1 MPSRNSPSLCHPLP
15 PTPQT
20 PAGPPPATRRID
32 FLADFL
38 AALRKQKAPR
48 LTLYSILCT
57 VARAPAGGCW
67 QEEIDAVL
75 TDSVTGTCTR
85 MGEQGLLQ
93 ITMRPRKIG
102 SRQLRRWLSLTKEG
116 ETLVA
121 CLLNPKL
128 GKGLIP

>member
-1 MPSRNSPSLCHPLP
+1 
-15 PTPQT
+15 
-20 PAGPPPATRRID
+20 
-32 FLADFL
+32 
-38 AALRKQKAPR
+38 
-48 LTLYSILCT
+48 

-102 SRQLRRWLSLTKEG
+102 SRQLRRWVSLTKEG